1 MEIIN
6 LNVCVLAITYGN
18 ISISIFCICL
28 LVPKDK
34 LKTHDDHEPAK
45 KDTANKKKSKT
56 KPVLS
61 LPQTQDY
68 YFKDFRK
75 LCLSLSQENSHLQ
88 KTSIFKEF
96 IQNILS
102 KGMFYKLLYM

>member
-1 MEIIN
+1 MW
-6 LNVCVLAITYGN
+6 VWVFFY
-18 ISISIFCICL
+18 IS
-28 LVPKDK
+28 VPKEK
-34 LKTHDDHEPAK
+34 LKTHDDDEPGK
-45 KDTANKKKSKT
+45 KDTQKKNKSKT
-56 KPVLS
+56 KPAPS

-96 IQNILS
+96 IHSILS
-102 KGMFYKLLYM
+102 KGMFYKLLFMCLCCDVCLNNISIHY